1 LGKLEEEMKVLFA
14 IVSCNSP
21 RYYPEKAQIQRQ
33 TWVRDIEGADY
44 RFFFGDTN
52 RESLPDEVIL
62 DCPDDYNSL
71 NLKTKAILYWAIE
84 HGYDAIFKC
93 DDDSY
98 VFPRRLLNSEIIKY
112 DYAGCYIPAGKIGGV
127 SYPAFAGGGGY
138 WLSSKAAKLILDSNL
153 YYFISAEDRNVGFI
167 LSRYGIKLTDLG
179 DHTCMT
185 WMSGADCAGNPMRLV
200 EKPIVV
206 VHTCT
211 TQQILDIHS
220 GKETLSKCYTRV
232 VQ

>member
-1 LGKLEEEMKVLFA
+1 MKVLFA
-14 IVSCNSP
+14 IVSCNDS
-21 RYYPEKAQIQRQ
+21 RYYPEKARIQRQ

-44 RFFFGDTN
+44 KFFFGETD
-52 RESLPDEVIL
+52 REPLFDEVIL

-71 NLKTKAILYWAIE
+71 NLKTKAILQWAVE
-84 HGYDAIFKC
+84 REYDAIFKC

-98 VFPRRLLNSEIIKY
+98 VFPRRLLDSEIVRY
-112 DYAGCYIPAGKIGGV
+112 DYAGCYIPAGVIGGI

-138 WLSSKAAKLILDSNL
+138 WLSSKAAKIILNSNL

-167 LSRYGIKLTDLG
+167 LNKHGVGLTDLG

-185 WMSGADCAGNPMRLV
+185 WMSGSDGCDNPMRLSK
-200 EKPIVV
+200 KPIVA

-220 GKETLSKCYTRV
+220 GKETLDRCFTRV